1 LATILILLILL
12 SGMSFTGVLSDND
25 SKIIEKIDAD
35 APKPVAPKTATP
47 APATPAPAAPAAP
60 AQN

>member
-1 LATILILLILL
+1 
-12 SGMSFTGVLSDND
+12 MSFTGVLSDND